1 MLSLWHETCLK
12 QAVEIWPHRSN
23 KIQFSNY
30 DPCAVQA
37 WHIATQWP
45 CWKKIYEN
53 LRNPGFLCCA
63 ILSVLWVKYFATP
76 TFFQSL
82 MRLVSRLK
90 AWAQSTLNVSGD
102 PTKSKWKRHP
112 LCENHQISL
121 WQSWHSYEHIRWS
134 VEKCITFFFHHLQ
147 LTLHSTFVIPK
158 RYQDLQILTWSM
170 LAKTCHFTGQMNSAW
185 KFSVTPIYNVA
196 FVLM

>member
-1 MLSLWHETCLK
+1 MILAQFKLDILLHSDPAEKKSMKTSEI
-12 QAVEIWPHRSN
+12 QAFYVVL
-23 KIQFSNY
+23 Y
-30 DPCAVQA
+30 
-37 WHIATQWP
+37 
-45 CWKKIYEN
+45 
-53 LRNPGFLCCA
+53 FLFCELN
-63 ILSVLWVKYFATP
+63 ILQHQL
-76 TFFQSL
+76 FFQSL

-134 VEKCITFFFHHLQ
+134 VENCITFFFHHLQ